1 MMEKQEESQSKKLIK
16 PDKNFLGILNDVKRR
31 PEDAAR
37 ELKVSLDE
45 INSILSGKKELSADI
60 IEKATKIWSVNA
72 RDFYI
77 IHDDCPNG
85 MKNYLI

>member
-16 PDKNFLGILNDVKRR
+16 SGKNFLGILNDVKRR

-45 INSILSGKKELSADI
+45 
-60 IEKATKIWSVNA
+60 
-72 RDFYI
+72 
-77 IHDDCPNG
+77 
-85 MKNYLI
+85 